1 MNFFSR
7 LFGTGNASKAPEVYF
22 GRYTDAYK
30 TTLQYDAWDR
40 SQEEFEAE
48 NYTDAYAS
56 FLEYLNDPEI
66 DNVRYEKNEDGV
78 KFEFFQGSIKIEG
91 FANNNQ
97 VVVEAKIAQT
107 HQLDVAFMERL
118 IRRNF
123 DLKYARFALDESNI
137 LTIKFDTYTLDGSPY
152 KLYYAL
158 KELAT
163 NADKQDDL
171 LEDEFKNIT
180 LVGVDHL
187 KEISEKEKKV
197 KHSFF
202 TKKIK
207 TVVNSIVDHGKT
219 VEEYPGGL
227 GYHLLNTAYKLDYL
241 ISPEGFM
248 MEALERIHRLY
259 FSKDDRTMTEK
270 VAMVRTEFKA
280 LLERPAE
287 DYYREMYLTTS
298 TFGITN
304 PASHDR
310 VRSFIDGEIGNMK
323 WFQQNKYYDTA
334 LAVPGYIVG
343 YCLFNYAIPLPDRAF
358 FHLYFQI
365 MEPEYFTRLGFL
377 EDYYEVEKKTFN
389 KKEIRRAI
397 RNIVKTHRKKFPNL
411 NADIGSLDFTE
422 CAGFAK
428 SYLLMVRNLNLM
440 EVQ

>member
-1 MNFFSR
+1 MNIFSR
-7 LFGTGNASKAPEVYF
+7 LFGKGKAATAPEINF

-30 TTLQYDAWDR
+30 TAEQYDAWDE
-40 SQEEFEAE
+40 SQDLFEAE
-48 NYTDAYAS
+48 NYTEAYAS
-56 FLEYLNDPEI
+56 FLKYLNDPAVR
-66 DNVRYEKNEDGV
+66 NVRYEKSANGI
-78 KFEFFQGSIKIEG
+78 KFEFFQGSKKIIG
-91 FANNNQ
+91 FANQKQ
-97 VVVEAKIAQT
+97 VIVEAKIAQT
-107 HQLDVAFMERL
+107 HQLDAAFMERL

-123 DLKYARFALDESNI
+123 DLKYARFALDDSDI
-137 LTIKFDTYTLDGSPY
+137 ITIKFDTYTMDGSPY

-171 LEDEFKNIT
+171 LEDEFQNIT

-187 KEISEKEKKV
+187 KSISEKEKQIKYA
-197 KHSFF
+197 FLI
-202 TKKIK
+202 KKIEAVAHSIFDNNK
-207 TVVNSIVDHGKT
+207 TI
-219 VEEYPGGL
+219 EEYPGGL

-241 ISPEGFM
+241 VCPEGFM

-270 VAMVRTEFKA
+270 VAMVRSEFQA
-280 LLERPAE
+280 LLARPAE
-287 DYYREMYLTTS
+287 DYYREMYVTTS

-310 VRSFIDGEIGNMK
+310 VRSFIDGELGNMK
-323 WFQQNKYYDTA
+323 WFRQNGYLETA

-358 FHLYFQI
+358 FHLYYQI
-365 MEPEYFTRLGFL
+365 MEPEYFAKLGFS
-377 EDYYEVEKKTFN
+377 EIYYHVEKKVFD

-397 RNIVKTHRKKFPNL
+397 RNIVRTHRQKFPKL
-411 NADIGSLDFTE
+411 NPKIGSLDFTD

-428 SYLLMVRNLNLM
+428 SYLLMVRNVNMMKL
-440 EVQ
+440 Q

>member
-1 MNFFSR
+1 MKFFSR
-7 LFGTGNASKAPEVYF
+7 LFGTGNAAKAPEVYF

-30 TTLQYDAWDR
+30 TALQYDAWDK
-40 SQEEFEAE
+40 SQEQFEAE
-48 NYTDAYAS
+48 NYTDAYAY
-56 FLEYLNDPEI
+56 FLEYLNDPDI

-91 FANNNQ
+91 FANKNQ

-187 KEISEKEKKV
+187 KEIGEKEKKV

-207 TVVNSIVDHGKT
+207 VVVNPIVDHQKT

-270 VAMVRTEFKA
+270 VAIVRSEFRD

-310 VRSFIDGEIGNMK
+310 VRSFIDGEIDNMK

-358 FHLYFQI
+358 FHLYYQI
-365 MEPEYFTRLGFL
+365 MEPEYFSNLGFL
-377 EDYYEVEKKTFN
+377 ENYYDVEKKIFN

-397 RNIVKTHRKKFPNL
+397 RNIVKTHRQKFPKL
-411 NADIGSLDFTE
+411 NPNIGSLDFTE